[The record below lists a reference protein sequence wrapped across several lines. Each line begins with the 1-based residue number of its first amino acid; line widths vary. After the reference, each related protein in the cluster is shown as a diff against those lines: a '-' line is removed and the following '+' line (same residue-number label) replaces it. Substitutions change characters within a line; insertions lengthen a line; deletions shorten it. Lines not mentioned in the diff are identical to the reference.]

1 MMTHNLQKRVEDLE
15 SRYMPTN
22 KPHPILGKCT
32 DEELR
37 RLKGIGKHSRNGQQE
52 LMPEEFDFLKGL
64 EAKYGSL

>member
-22 KPHPILGKCT
+22 KPHPILGKFT

-37 RLKGIGKHSRNGQQE
+37 RLREIGKHSRNGQQE
-52 LMPEEFDFLKGL
+52 LTAEEFDFL
-64 EAKYGSL
+64 EEMVTKYAL